1 MSFTSSKAFKYSL
14 LISVSLLT
22 ISLGA
27 YAASVF
33 FPVHDKP
40 VFNSPFD
47 DSVVQVEEFL
57 EKNLK
62 DPDSLEIVEWGKVR
76 NYTPDEPLRYIV
88 WCKYRAKNSFGGFV
102 VEKKNFIFDGA
113 GKIVEFRDRK
123 K

>member
-1 MSFTSSKAFKYSL
+1 MSFVNNKFIKYCL
-14 LISVSLLT
+14 LVSVSIVT

-33 FPVHDKP
+33 FPVHNEP

-47 DSVVQVEEFL
+47 DSVAQVEEFL

-62 DPDSLEIVEWGKVR
+62 NPDSLEIVEWGKVR

-88 WCKYRAKNSFGGFV
+88 WCKYRAKNSFGGLV

-123 K
+123 

>member
-1 MSFTSSKAFKYSL
+1 MSFVNNKFIKYCL
-14 LISVSLLT
+14 LVSVSIVT

-33 FPVHDKP
+33 FPVHNEP
-40 VFNSPFD
+40 VSNSPFD
-47 DSVVQVEEFL
+47 DSVAQVEEFL

-62 DPDSLEIVEWGKVR
+62 NPDSLEIVEWGKVR

-123 K
+123 